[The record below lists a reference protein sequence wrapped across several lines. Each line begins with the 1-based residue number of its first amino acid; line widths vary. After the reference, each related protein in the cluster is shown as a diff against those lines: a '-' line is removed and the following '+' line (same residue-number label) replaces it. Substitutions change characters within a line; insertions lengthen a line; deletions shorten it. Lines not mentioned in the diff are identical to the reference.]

1 VKHVRLIVAASIA
14 LVAITG
20 YAAFKLTPWPSV
32 WLIRHAYH
40 DHASK
45 ANASLAPLVPG
56 RVSATYDLSYSRGE
70 GDASF
75 DVFAPADATRPLP
88 VVVWVHG
95 GGYVAG
101 SRSDLSNYLQILAA
115 RGFVTVAIDYSLAP
129 GARFPTPVK
138 QTNQALAYLSAHAD
152 ELHID
157 SRRFFLA
164 GDSAGAQIAAQTAL
178 VISDSSYAKSL
189 GVDAGISRSTL
200 RGIVL
205 YCGPYDPTFM
215 TSEGMLADFKRTVL
229 LSYMGTRDPND
240 PRAGGDRGDAAPV
253 LQLPARF
260 HLRWQRRS
268 ARAAIPRP
276 GPDPGGARRPGR
288 HAVLREPYSAA
299 SPRVSGVAHHGR
311 RAARARTLGGVS
323 HGKHVIDGHPQSF
336 SGQLKSTGTILA
348 MPPGYPNGTAE
359 TRVLWRRDAVFP
371 PFGGDGDRIIAH
383 ASADSDKRVVRS
395 DTRLSPPVDPSRGC

>member
-70 GDASF
+70 RDASF

-88 VVVWVHG
+88 VLVWVHG

-157 SRRFFLA
+157 SRRIFLA

-240 PRAGGDRGDAAPV
+240 PRV
-253 LQLPARF
+253 
-260 HLRWQRRS
+260 
-268 ARAAIPRP
+268 AAIAVTPHLSSSYP
-276 GPDPGGARRPGR
+276 PAFISVGNADPLAPQ
-288 HAVLREPYSAA
+288 S
-299 SPRVSGVAHHGR
+299 
-311 RAARARTLGGVS
+311 RALARTLAELGV
-323 HGKHVIDGHPQSF
+323 
-336 SGQLKSTGTILA
+336 
-348 MPPGYPNGTAE
+348 
-359 TRVLWRRDAVFP
+359 
-371 PFGGDGDRIIAH
+371 
-383 ASADSDKRVVRS
+383 
-395 DTRLSPPVDPSRGC
+395 PVDTLFFASHIPPLRHGYQALLTTDAARLALERSVAFLTANM